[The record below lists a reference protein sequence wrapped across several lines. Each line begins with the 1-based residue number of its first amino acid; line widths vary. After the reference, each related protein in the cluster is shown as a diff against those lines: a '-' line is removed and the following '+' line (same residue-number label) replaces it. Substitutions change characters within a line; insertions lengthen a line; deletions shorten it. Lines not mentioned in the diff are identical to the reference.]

1 MVCVLA
7 GSARADDTLAAEGVI
22 DPDTNLTLSQQA
34 QARLLAHGPWP
45 PELNADPSN
54 RVSGNTAAIEF
65 GKQLFFSTALSAD
78 KQTSCT
84 SCHSPQQAFASGP
97 AITAK
102 THDLDR
108 NTQTLIN
115 VRFNRWF
122 GWDGRNDN
130 LWAQSIRPITRT
142 QEMNLPLEA
151 MRKVILNKSFSKQYH
166 RLFGEA
172 KLQSDEHILV
182 NVGKAL
188 AAYQETLVSGKTSFD
203 RFRDA
208 VASKDWQAAAMYPK
222 SAQRGFELFSGEG
235 RCVFCHSGALFSNG
249 EFHDVGVPYFIS
261 PGIVDSGRHQ
271 GIIDLKKSLFT
282 LDGQYTD
289 DPDKSGAWAVRNV
302 ARMHANFGI
311 FRTPSLRG
319 VAKTAPYMHNGSI
332 ATLEGVVDHYSNI
345 DMERLHVDGEA
356 ILRPLGLIKQEVVDL
371 VAFLE
376 TLSDDSE

>member
-1 MVCVLA
+1 MVCVLV
-7 GSARADDTLAAEGVI
+7 GSARADDT
-22 DPDTNLTLSQQA
+22 NLILSQQA

-65 GKQLFFSTALSAD
+65 GKQLFFSPALSAD
-78 KQTSCT
+78 KQTSCA
-84 SCHSPQQAFASGP
+84 SCHSPQQAFASGS

-130 LWAQSIRPITRT
+130 LWAQSVRPITRT
-142 QEMNLPLEA
+142 QEMNLPPEA
-151 MRKVILNKSFSKQYH
+151 MRKIISNEPFSKQYH
-166 RLFGEA
+166 RLFGET
-172 KLQSDEHILV
+172 KLQSDELILV
-182 NVGKAL
+182 NIGKAL

-208 VASKDWQAAAMYPK
+208 VANKDWQAAAKYPK

-235 RCVFCHSGALFSNG
+235 RCVFCHSGAPFSNG

-261 PGIVDSGRHQ
+261 PGVVDSGRHQ

-289 DPDKSGAWAVRNV
+289 DPDKSGAWAVRKV

-356 ILRPLGLIKQEVVDL
+356 ILRPLDLSKQEIGDL